1 MENDKWL
8 IWQLIDAAFP
18 SGGFAHSGG
27 VESAWQAGLVR
38 GADGL
43 ADYIRA
49 ALLQIGRSSLP
60 LVGAAWREPEA
71 LEQFDQFAEAS
82 LSNHVTNR
90 ASRLQGQAFL
100 SAAQSIYGQVEA
112 LAMIRSQVRCQ
123 RLAGHLAPIFG
134 AVTRG
139 LGLALE
145 DAGEMF
151 MYTSMRGIVS
161 AAVRLGIVGPLE
173 GQRIGHLLSDNAR
186 AFAIRF
192 VHSPVEELAGAS
204 PIIEVAAGMADR
216 LYSRLFQS

>member
-1 MENDKWL
+1 MDNDKWL
-8 IWQLIDAAFP
+8 IWQLIDSAFP
-18 SGGFAHSGG
+18 SGGLAHSGG

-43 ADYIRA
+43 TDYVRA
-49 ALLQIGRSSLP
+49 SLLQLARGSVP

-71 LEQFDQFAEAS
+71 LEQLDQLAEAS
-82 LSNHVTNR
+82 LTNHVTNR

-112 LAMIRSQVRCQ
+112 VAAIRGQVRCQ
-123 RLAGHLAPIFG
+123 RLAGHLAPVFG

-139 LGLALE
+139 LGLGLD

-151 MYTSMRGIVS
+151 MYTSMRGVVS

-173 GQRIGHLLSDNAR
+173 GQRIQHLLSDDAR
-186 AFAIRF
+186 AVAARF
-192 VHSPVEELAGAS
+192 VNSPVEELAGAS
-204 PIIEVAAGMADR
+204 PIVDVAGGMADR